1 MYLSK
6 LKIVGFK
13 SFAYKTNLDFN
24 EGLSCII
31 GPNGSGKSNIVDAV
45 RWVLG
50 EQRTTALR
58 SDKMEN
64 VLFNGTGKRKPTG
77 FAEVSMMID
86 NNRQVLKSEF
96 DQVQITRRLYRSG
109 ESQYLINNNPVR
121 LKDILDTFM
130 DTGLGANS
138 YSVIELKMVES
149 ILSENKA
156 ERRLLLEEAA
166 GVVKYKIRR
175 KSALR
180 KLDAAR
186 SDLIRLNDI
195 ISEVQKTV
203 NSLSRQVGK
212 ARRYLAYNEDLK
224 KTDVDLSRYRY
235 NRLLD
240 EIRPLKVQL
249 AEVSRQKEASH
260 HQITI
265 DEALL
270 EDYKRELIQSEQRL
284 QELNLSISEIDSKIA
299 EISRTQAVAD
309 TKGEESVKNKERYQ
323 NDISEFSQKIEL
335 INNQLATY
343 DEELSIL
350 DTEKEKLNNIYIE
363 IEKEKSEASN
373 TLHNEKTEIDQLN
386 HHFRSNLNQLSLK
399 KEELRQQNYQLDF
412 NNEQLKEI
420 SEKIKLYALA
430 EKDQNE
436 AKEQIAQK
444 KQLLTKAE
452 TKLVKNIETL
462 NDTSDQALS
471 ELETAITEK
480 NKNLAE
486 LETFRSRKQFFDQ
499 IISNY
504 EGHSKSTQFVMNRKG
519 RLKGIHGTIADVLS
533 VDEKTA
539 LAVEVILGDALNFV
553 LVDCLDDAKSVIHMV
568 KEERKGRITL
578 VPMDQVNQ
586 IEQPVLPE
594 ADVDF
599 LLNHIEADAKYETLF
614 KLLLGNVALCSTLD
628 EAVELSSRY
637 PFLRFITNNG
647 ETVNFNREIAGGST
661 GDKPASVIGRKDQ
674 LKKYV
679 GLISQA
685 ETSLEEL
692 ETQIYHIH
700 KAQEKRKASLETLER
715 EQTSTRNQLIE
726 LDKQEH
732 QLLYEAGK
740 LDETRSGDVLKQNQ
754 LEKSITKLSSQVDS
768 LTVTVGKEQQTLNTI
783 EKETILR
790 TNEYETKSESVQ
802 LLIEDEQ
809 KARLDL
815 TNVQNQ
821 YQNKSSDVNRAKS
834 SIADLEK
841 NIERRG
847 QEIQEIERFVIQ
859 LKTETGQR
867 ENSKIEIWERRD
879 KIEADKGKTEQTFQE
894 TRDRIYDLEEATK
907 NQRRQHDSSMETSRT
922 LEIKINENQVRAEQ
936 IREFALKEY
945 TQDVEIGIPFEDFNE
960 QEAEDHLED
969 IRQRIKNLGPVNPL
983 AVSEYDK
990 EKERLDFLSQQRDD
1004 IQEAEASLLETI
1016 AKINKT
1022 ARGQFVETF
1031 NAIKENFERVFKS
1044 FFENGEG
1051 TIMLDENDDPLEAD
1065 IDIQVRTKGKRLQ
1078 TLSLLSGGEKT
1089 LTAISLLFAI
1099 YLVKPSPFCILD
1111 EVDAPL
1117 DDVNVGR
1124 FTKALADFSKN
1135 TQFIVVTHNKRTM
1148 EAASTMYGVTME
1160 EEGVSKIVSVKFS

>member
-13 SFAYKTNLDFN
+13 SFAFKTNLDFN

-64 VLFNGTGKRKPTG
+64 VLFNGTNKRKPTG

-86 NNRQVLKSEF
+86 NNREILKSEF

-186 SDLIRLNDI
+186 SDLTRLNDI

-212 ARRYLAYNEDLK
+212 ARRYIAYTEDLK
-224 KTDVDLSRYRY
+224 KIDVDLSRYRY

-240 EIRPLKVQL
+240 ELRPLKVQL
-249 AEVSRQKEASH
+249 EEVSRQKEASH

-270 EDYKRELIQSEQRL
+270 EDYKRELVQSEQSL
-284 QELNLSISEIDSKIA
+284 QELNRSISDIDSKIA
-299 EISRTQAVAD
+299 EISRIQAIAD
-309 TKGEESVKNKERYQ
+309 TKGEESIKNKKRYQ
-323 NDISEFSQKIEL
+323 NDISDFSQKIE
-335 INNQLATY
+335 IIKNQLASY
-343 DEELSIL
+343 NEELEAL
-350 DTEKEKLNNIYIE
+350 EAEKEKLSDIHIE
-363 IEKEKSEASN
+363 IEKEKSEASEK
-373 TLHNEKTEIDQLN
+373 LHTEKAEIDELN
-386 HHFRSNLNQLSLK
+386 QRFRNDFNQLSLK

-412 NNEQLKEI
+412 SNEQLKEV

-430 EKDQNE
+430 EKDQNK
-436 AKEQIAQK
+436 AKEQVAQK
-444 KQLLTKAE
+444 K
-452 TKLVKNIETL
+452 LVLNQNEARLAKKIESL
-462 NDTSDQALS
+462 NQTSEQAQS
-471 ELETAITEK
+471 ELEKAITEK
-480 NKNLAE
+480 NKNIAE
-486 LETFRSRKQFFDQ
+486 LETFRSRRQFFDQ

-504 EGHSKSTQFVMNRKG
+504 EGHSKSTQFVMNRKEK
-519 RLKGIHGTIADVLS
+519 LHGIHGTIADVLS
-533 VDEKTA
+533 VEENIA
-539 LAVEVILGDALNFV
+539 LAVEVILGDALNFI
-553 LVDCLDDAKSVIHMV
+553 LVDRLDDAKSVIRLV

-578 VPMDQVNQ
+578 VPMDQVSQ
-586 IEQPVLPE
+586 IDQPVLPD

-599 LLNHIEADAKYETLF
+599 LLNHIDADPQYETLL
-614 KLLLGNVALCSTLD
+614 KLLLGNVALCSSLD
-628 EAVELSSRY
+628 EAVELSRLY
-637 PFLRFITNNG
+637 PFLRFITSEG

-679 GLISQA
+679 DLIA
-685 ETSLEEL
+685 ETESLLEEL
-692 ETQIYHIH
+692 ETKISDIR
-700 KAQEKRKASLETLER
+700 KAQDERKGSLETLVQ

-740 LDETRSGDVLKQNQ
+740 LDETRSDDVQRQKQ
-754 LEKSITKLSSQVDS
+754 LEQSISQLSSQVKS
-768 LTVTVGKEQQTLNTI
+768 LTTAVEQEQQALNSI

-815 TNVQNQ
+815 TNIQNQ
-821 YQNKSSDVNRAKS
+821 HQNKLSDINRS
-834 SIADLEK
+834 QLSITDLET
-841 NIERRG
+841 NIERRN
-847 QEIQEIERFVIQ
+847 QEIKEIENFIVQ
-859 LKTETGQR
+859 LKSETKQR
-867 ENSKIEIWERRD
+867 ENAKIEIWEKRD
-879 KIEADKGKTEQTFQE
+879 KLETDKEKTEQAFQE
-894 TRDRIYDLEEATK
+894 TRDRILGLEEATK
-907 NQRRQHDSSMETSRT
+907 KQRRQHDSSLETSRT
-922 LEIKINENQVRAEQ
+922 LEIKINENQIRAEQ
-936 IREFALKEY
+936 IREYALKEY
-945 TQDVEIGIPFEDFNE
+945 VQDIEIGIPFEDFNE
-960 QEAEDHLED
+960 QEAENHLED

-1004 IQEAEASLLETI
+1004 LQEAEASLLETI

-1022 ARGQFVETF
+1022 ARSQFLETF
-1031 NAIKENFERVFKS
+1031 NAIKDNFERVFKS

-1065 IDIQVRTKGKRLQ
+1065 IEIQVRTKGKRLQ

-1117 DDVNVGR
+1117 DDVNIGR
-1124 FTKALADFSKN
+1124 FTKALIDFSAN

>member
-13 SFAYKTNLDFN
+13 SFAFKTNLDFN

-50 EQRTTALR
+50 EQRTTVLR

-64 VLFNGTGKRKPTG
+64 VLFNGTAKRKPTG

-86 NNRQVLKSEF
+86 NNRKVLKSEF

-186 SDLIRLNDI
+186 SDLTRLNDI

-212 ARRYLAYNEDLK
+212 ARRYIAYTEDLK

-249 AEVSRQKEASH
+249 EEVSRQKEASH

-284 QELNLSISEIDSKIA
+284 QELNRSIADIDTKIA
-299 EISRTQAVAD
+299 EISRIQAIAD
-309 TKGEESVKNKERYQ
+309 TKGEESVKNKDRYQ
-323 NDISEFSQKIEL
+323 NDISDFSQKIE
-335 INNQLATY
+335 IIKGQLATY
-343 DEELSIL
+343 REELELL
-350 DTEKEKLNNIYIE
+350 DTEKEKLRTVYIQ
-363 IEKEKSEASN
+363 IEKEKSEAAENLLS
-373 TLHNEKTEIDQLN
+373 EKTEIDTLN
-386 HHFRSNLNQLSLK
+386 QHFRNNLNQLSHK
-399 KEELRQQNYQLDF
+399 KEELRQHNYQLEF
-412 NNEQLKEI
+412 NKEQLNDI

-430 EKDQNE
+430 EKDQHE
-436 AKEQIAQK
+436 AKEQIARK
-444 KQLLTKAE
+444 KQMLSQ
-452 TKLVKNIETL
+452 
-462 NDTSDQALS
+462 NDTDLNHKIEALKNSSEQAAE
-471 ELETAITEK
+471 ELETAITDR

-504 EGHSKSTQFVMNRKG
+504 EGHSKSTQFVMNSKEK
-519 RLKGIHGTIADVLS
+519 LHGIHGTIADVLS
-533 VDEKTA
+533 VNEKMA
-539 LAVEVILGDALNFV
+539 FAVEVILGDALNYV
-553 LVDCLDDAKSVIHMV
+553 LVDRLDDAKNVIQLV
-568 KEERKGRITL
+568 KEEQKGRITL
-578 VPMDQVNQ
+578 VPMDQVGQ
-586 IEQPVLPE
+586 IEPPVLPDAE
-594 ADVDF
+594 VDF
-599 LLNHIEADAKYETLF
+599 LLNHIESDPRYETLF
-614 KLLLGNVALCSTLD
+614 QLLLGNVAICSSLD
-628 EAVELSSRY
+628 EAVTLSGQY
-637 PFLRFITNNG
+637 PFLRFITYEG

-661 GDKPASVIGRKDQ
+661 NDKPASVIGRKDQ

-679 GLISQA
+679 NLIARA
-685 ETSLEEL
+685 ENSLEKL
-692 ETQIYHIH
+692 EHQISAIRA
-700 KAQEKRKASLETLER
+700 AQDERKNSLESLYQ
-715 EQTSTRNQLIE
+715 EQTSNRNQLIE

-732 QLLYEAGK
+732 QLLYELGK
-740 LDETRSGDVLKQNQ
+740 LDETRADDVIKQKQ
-754 LEKSITKLSSQVDS
+754 LEQSISQLNSQVDS
-768 LTVTVGKEQQTLNTI
+768 LSETVDQEQQALNAI
-783 EKETILR
+783 EKETIVR
-790 TNEYETKSESVQ
+790 TNKYETKSESVQ
-802 LLIEDEQ
+802 LLIEEEQ

-815 TNVQNQ
+815 TNIQNQ
-821 YQNKSSDVNRAKS
+821 YENKLSDINRAES
-834 SIADLEK
+834 SITELEA
-841 NIERRG
+841 NIKRRHS
-847 QEIQEIERFVIQ
+847 EIKEIENFVVN
-859 LKTETGQR
+859 LKTETEQR
-867 ENSKIEIWERRD
+867 EQSKIEIWEQRD
-879 KIEADKGKTEQTFQE
+879 KIESDKGKTEQEFQE
-894 TRDRIYDLEEATK
+894 TRDRILGLEEATK
-907 NQRRQHDSSMETSRT
+907 AQRRQHDSSLETSRT

-945 TQDVEIGIPFEDFNE
+945 AQDVEIGIPFEDFNE
-960 QEAEDHLED
+960 QEAEDHLEN

-1004 IQEAEASLLETI
+1004 LQAAETSLLETI

-1022 ARGQFVETF
+1022 ARGQFLETF

-1078 TLSLLSGGEKT
+1078 TLTLLSGGEKT

-1117 DDVNVGR
+1117 DDVNIGR
-1124 FTKALADFSKN
+1124 FTKAIADFSEN

>member
-13 SFAYKTNLDFN
+13 SFASKTQLVFN
-24 EGLSCII
+24 DGLSCII

-64 VLFNGTGKRKPTG
+64 VLFNGTAKRKPTG
-77 FAEVSMMID
+77 FAEVSMTID
-86 NNRQVLKSEF
+86 NNREVLQTEF
-96 DQVQITRRLYRSG
+96 DQVLITRRLYRSG

-186 SDLIRLNDI
+186 NDLTRLNDI

-212 ARRYLAYNEDLK
+212 ARRYIAYTEDMK
-224 KTDVDLSRYRY
+224 KTDVDLARFRY

-249 AEVSRQKEASH
+249 EEVSRQKEATH

-270 EDYKRELIQSEQRL
+270 EDYKRELIQNEQLL
-284 QELNLSISEIDSKIA
+284 QELNRKISEIDSRIA
-299 EISRTQAVAD
+299 EISRIQAIAD
-309 TKGEESVKNKERYQ
+309 TKDEESIKNKERFLD
-323 NDISEFSQKIEL
+323 DISDFKQKIAIIKSHLSE
-335 INNQLATY
+335 Y
-343 DEELSIL
+343 KEEL
-350 DTEKEKLNNIYIE
+350 EAIE
-363 IEKEKSEASN
+363 IEKEKLNSVYIEIENEKSEATSN
-373 TLHNEKTEIDQLN
+373 LHMEKSEIDRLN
-386 HHFRSNLNQLSLK
+386 QHFRDNLNQLSIK
-399 KEELRQQNYQLDF
+399 KEELRQNKYQLEF
-412 NNEQLKEI
+412 NREQHDELA
-420 SEKIKLYALA
+420 EKIRLYTLA

-436 AKEQIAQK
+436 ARDQIAK
-444 KQLLTKAE
+444 K
-452 TKLVKNIETL
+452 
-462 NDTSDQALS
+462 
-471 ELETAITEK
+471 
-480 NKNLAE
+480 KNLLNQSETELAEKIEFLKDADKVAVQKLESANEDRNKTSAE
-486 LETFRSRKQFFDQ
+486 LETYRSRKQFFDQ

-504 EGHSKSTQFVMNRKG
+504 EGHSKSTQFVMNRKDK
-519 RLKGIHGTIADVLS
+519 LKGIHGTIADVLS
-533 VDEKTA
+533 VDEKIA

-553 LVDCLDDAKSVIHMV
+553 LVDHLDDAKNVIRLV
-568 KEERKGRITL
+568 KEEQKGRITL
-578 VPMDQVNQ
+578 VPMDQVRQ

-599 LLNHIEADAKYETLF
+599 LINHIESDQQYETLF

-628 EAVELSSRY
+628 EAVSLSTKY
-637 PFLRFITNNG
+637 PFLRFITPEG
-647 ETVNFNREIAGGST
+647 ETVNFNREIAGGSS
-661 GDKPASVIGRKDQ
+661 GNKPASVIGRKDQ

-679 GLISQA
+679 ELISKSQQ
-685 ETSLEEL
+685 TVEEL
-692 ETQIYHIH
+692 ENQISEI
-700 KAQEKRKASLETLER
+700 RKDQSNRSAELESF
-715 EQTSTRNQLIE
+715 EQKLNITKNQLIY

-732 QLLYEAGK
+732 QLLYEADK
-740 LDETRSGDVLKQNQ
+740 LNETRTSDTEKRDQLTQSIEQISTKVETLTTNVNQ
-754 LEKSITKLSSQVDS
+754 EQES
-768 LTVTVGKEQQTLNTI
+768 LNNVER
-783 EKETILR
+783 ETIQR
-790 TNEYETKSESVQ
+790 TNEFETKSVSVQ
-802 LLIEDEQ
+802 LLIEEEQ
-809 KARLDL
+809 KARLDV
-815 TNVQNQ
+815 TNLDNQ
-821 YQNKSSDVNRAKS
+821 FQNKVSDIQRSKS
-834 SIADLEK
+834 SILDLEK
-841 NIERRG
+841 NIELR
-847 QEIQEIERFVIQ
+847 QNEINEIDNFVVQ
-859 LKTETGQR
+859 LKTETEQR
-867 ENSKIEIWERRD
+867 ETSKIEIWENRD
-879 KIEADKGKTEQTFQE
+879 KIEVDKGKTEQEVQE
-894 TRDRIYDLEEATK
+894 TRDRILGLEQATK
-907 NQRRQHDSSMETSRT
+907 SQRQQHDSSLETSRT

-936 IREFALKEY
+936 IREYALKEY
-945 TQDVEIGIPFEDFNE
+945 AQDVEIGIPFEDFDE
-960 QEAEDHLED
+960 EEAETHLED

-990 EKERLDFLSQQRDD
+990 EKERLDFLSKQRDD
-1004 IQEAEASLLETI
+1004 LQEAEASLLETI
-1016 AKINKT
+1016 AKINKK

-1031 NAIKENFERVFKS
+1031 NAIKANFERVFNS

-1051 TIMLDENDDPLEAD
+1051 TILLEENDDPLEAD

-1117 DDVNVGR
+1117 DDINIGR
-1124 FTKALADFSKN
+1124 YTKALGDFSEN